1 MSVPQAVLA
10 TPDIQPRRLTQA
22 ERAAYDRD
30 GFVVIPDV
38 MSRQEVALIDAEIT
52 RLRATQNH
60 GDGEDANFIL
70 ALGNR
75 SSITQQVCRDER
87 VLTLIEDIVHPG
99 IAIYSAKMVEKLPND
114 SAICHWHQDDAYYVR
129 NSQSACRMSTWLPL
143 QDTDERNGG
152 LWVVPGSHQWGL
164 RESQLETTGHCR
176 RAFSHGADE
185 IDGAIPVRIHAG
197 DVLLFHALLW
207 HRSLGNQT
215 NQTRRSFIV
224 SYQDA
229 LATAGNGSQHK
240 ILRPV

>member
-1 MSVPQAVLA
+1 MSVTPIVLA
-10 TPDIQPRRLTQA
+10 APEPPTRRLTPA
-22 ERAAYDRD
+22 EMDAYHRD
-30 GFVVIPDV
+30 GFVVIPGV

-52 RLRATQNH
+52 RLRETTSDDEG
-60 GDGEDANFIL
+60 GDPNFIL

-75 SSITQQVCRDER
+75 SSITQQICRDER
-87 VLTLIEDIVHPG
+87 VLTLIEDIVRPG

-114 SAICHWHQDDAYYVR
+114 PAVCHWHQDDTYYIE
-129 NSQSACRMSTWLPL
+129 NSQSDCRMSTWLPL

-152 LWVVPGSHQWGL
+152 LWVVPGSHKWGL
-164 RESQLETTGHCR
+164 RESKLETTGHCR

-185 IDGAIPVRIHAG
+185 IEGAIPVRIQTG
-197 DVLLFHALLW
+197 DILLFHALLW

-240 ILRPV
+240 ILRHA